1 LNNLEVY
8 QSLMRV
14 IEMIK
19 KSKTKKIK
27 KKSNRKKVK
36 KKPEEC
42 EHLSKHFL
50 F

>member
-1 LNNLEVY
+1 
-8 QSLMRV
+8 
-14 IEMIK
+14 MIK

-27 KKSNRKKVK
+27 KKSNRKQAK